1 MMKNAPGDN
10 LLFPVISGIT
20 VDLAALTALAH
31 ECRPELCRD
40 AVSCCACYEIGL
52 DRRELNRIIGLLPQA
67 ARFAP
72 HLKDGNEFVNIFEEE
87 SPNYFTIDAT
97 PEGSCWFS
105 YRDSLK
111 SPLCSLHS
119 AALELNLEPAA
130 VKPLGCLLWP
140 LSLTEKPRP
149 VLSVHEDALAFPCNR
164 RRDHGETGL
173 DLGVTN
179 IIKSVWGTGFTDKLL
194 TVIHRSS
201 RVDRPCHMKPS
212 D

>member
-20 VDLAALTALAH
+20 VDLAALAALAH

-130 VKPLGCLLWP
+130 VKPLGCQLWP

-164 RRDHGETGL
+164 RRVPEQKGL
-173 DLGVTN
+173 DDGLLS
-179 IIKSVWGTGFTDKLL
+179 IISSWRGQAFTRKLIAAARQAGL
-194 TVIHRSS
+194 
-201 RVDRPCHMKPS
+201 
-212 D
+212 